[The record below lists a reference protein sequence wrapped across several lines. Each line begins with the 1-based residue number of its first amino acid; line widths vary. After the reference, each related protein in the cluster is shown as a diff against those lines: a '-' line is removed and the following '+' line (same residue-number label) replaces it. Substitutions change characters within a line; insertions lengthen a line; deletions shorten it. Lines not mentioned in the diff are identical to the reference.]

1 MKEKGYYIDGGTIV
15 VNRELNKLDLF
26 LKDFLEVLRG
36 RSDYL
41 VVSGF
46 VSISTGRTRGTEDID
61 VLFPVMGKEDFG
73 RLFGDLIKNGFWCY
87 QGDSFEE
94 VYEYVENMN
103 NIRFARVDEM
113 FPNIE
118 FIPIDETKEAKFFEF
133 SHPQK
138 IKISDFEFKIPP
150 LEFEILYKEIV
161 LASEKDIADAM
172 HLRTF
177 FKDILKNEK
186 FKEYE
191 SIVRKELK

>member
-1 MKEKGYYIDGGTIV
+1 
-15 VNRELNKLDLF
+15 
-26 LKDFLEVLRG
+26 
-36 RSDYL
+36 
-41 VVSGF
+41 
-46 VSISTGRTRGTEDID
+46 
-61 VLFPVMGKEDFG
+61 MGKEDFG